1 MANHEAIIYSQLP
14 SAWSL
19 LREGAAVSVSV
30 SGRLKVS
37 AAEGLGA
44 AVLADMGLT
53 IASDWMFAPEMES
66 GAVVRVLD
74 AWSLPTITSWAVFPA
89 GRMMTAKARQFAE
102 RII

>member
-1 MANHEAIIYSQLP
+1 
-14 SAWSL
+14 
-19 LREGAAVSVSV
+19 
-30 SGRLKVS
+30 
-37 AAEGLGA
+37 
-44 AVLADMGLT
+44 MGLT